1 MATQLVKLQ
10 TIEQLSPL
18 VLRVLGC
25 NPSPMTL
32 QGTNTYLIGKGR
44 NRILLDAGQG
54 VPEYVDELKTT
65 LHKEKIGLQAILIT
79 HWHPDHI
86 YGIKDVLKLVQRQ
99 DLPVYKR
106 KLIEMPDKT
115 KLETYGM
122 PENPDTIVDFTFI
135 NNGTDQFEIETDGA
149 HLKAIHTPGHTT
161 DHLCFWLE
169 EEKALFSGDTI
180 LGQGTTEFEDLFDY
194 MNSLKTIL
202 NLSPK
207 RIYPGHGP
215 VVENPRET
223 IEHYLSHRQQRNEQ
237 ILSALNE
244 SQSELKPEEIARRVY
259 KDLDESLFPAACH
272 NVRNHLEVL
281 KKQNL
286 VVENV
291 ETKKWALRLNSSI

>member
-1 MATQLVKLQ
+1 MF
-10 TIEQLSPL
+10 
-18 VLRVLGC
+18 R
-25 NPSPMTL
+25 
-32 QGTNTYLIGKGR
+32 
-44 NRILLDAGQG
+44 
-54 VPEYVDELKTT
+54 
-65 LHKEKIGLQAILIT
+65 
-79 HWHPDHI
+79 
-86 YGIKDVLKLVQRQ
+86 
-99 DLPVYKR
+99 
-106 KLIEMPDKT
+106 
-115 KLETYGM
+115 
-122 PENPDTIVDFTFI
+122 
-135 NNGTDQFEIETDGA
+135 
-149 HLKAIHTPGHTT
+149 AIHTPGHTT

-286 VVENV
+286 VGKFNDHNNKTFCSCVFFCPSVENV